1 MKGIAYDAE
10 ETDMKKVVILVV
22 GNTLSFMKEMWY
34 EVRAG
39 QGTFLSRENM
49 SPTNWPAFNC
59 VTS

>member
-34 EVRAG
+34 EVRC
-39 QGTFLSRENM
+39 LKSNEDMNHD
-49 SPTNWPAFNC
+49 NC